1 MHTGA
6 RIIAQRYTDVASR
19 FQREGKRSPS
29 DKRGGER
36 EGEREDIGG
45 RGRDKRRDTYNAT
58 QEEGSGNGDGGG
70 RGGRGARSRER
81 RCGKEKRVKEGSE
94 SETPRVTDAIERLER
109 DGDIREQH
117 DELLRL
123 IGRANWLNWLVFG
136 AVQRHTPPR
145 EMLSM
150 NPSGR

>member
-6 RIIAQRYTDVASR
+6 RIIAQRYTDAASR

-36 EGEREDIGG
+36 EGERDDIGG
-45 RGRDKRRDTYNAT
+45 RGRGKRRDTYNTT
-58 QEEGSGNGDGGG
+58 QEEGSGDGGGG

-94 SETPRVTDAIERLER
+94 SETARVTDAIERLER

-123 IGRANWLNWLVFG
+123 IGRPTGQANWNWLSLARSKG
-136 AVQRHTPPR
+136 THHQEKCCR
-145 EMLSM
+145 
-150 NPSGR
+150 